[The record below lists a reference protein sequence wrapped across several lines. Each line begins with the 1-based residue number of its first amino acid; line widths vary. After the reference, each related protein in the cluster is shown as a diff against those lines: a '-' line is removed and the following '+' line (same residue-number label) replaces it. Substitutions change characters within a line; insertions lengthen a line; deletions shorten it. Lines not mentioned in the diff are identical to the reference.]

1 MSGGK
6 CKQSSYE
13 RKAWLNF
20 LVGTWLLR
28 LQFSCSPQPEQDD
41 CGKLEADWR
50 FSTSMNNHIKCPSCG
65 EEIEISEA
73 IRAEADE
80 EVNKAKKELAE
91 SLSLIREL
99 KNKDKDREVE
109 MQKRLMREEERIKA
123 DALKVYREEHELKEQ
138 EKEKII
144 ADLKKDL
151 EAAQR
156 KATQGSQQTQGEV
169 MELELEEMLR
179 REFPDDE
186 ISEVKKGVRGA
197 DVTQTVKDKMGRM
210 CGRILWESK
219 NAQWSE
225 GWLSKLR
232 DDQREAKAELA
243 VLVVENAPEGV
254 TTFTYRDRVWVT
266 KRKFAVPLALA
277 LRFDLV
283 HLYFEKMSN
292 VGKDEKMEVLYQYLT
307 GSEFKHRIEAI
318 VDAFSNLQETVE
330 KEKRYFSVK
339 WAREEKEIR
348 KIIDSTHGMWGD
360 LQAVTNRSL
369 PSIKSL
375 EITEGNST
383 EQNLS

>member
-1 MSGGK
+1 
-6 CKQSSYE
+6 
-13 RKAWLNF
+13 
-20 LVGTWLLR
+20 
-28 LQFSCSPQPEQDD
+28 
-41 CGKLEADWR
+41 
-50 FSTSMNNHIKCPSCG
+50 MNNHIKCPKCG
-65 EEIEISEA
+65 KEIVIAEA
-73 IRAEADE
+73 IRAEVESDLKKDIESSIRNEA
-80 EVNKAKKELAE
+80 EVEVGQAKKELAE

-109 MQKRLMREEERIKA
+109 MQKRLTMEEEKIKFQ
-123 DALKVYREEHELKEQ
+123 ALKTYREEHELKEQ

-197 DVTQTVKDKMGRM
+197 DVTQTVKDKMGRT

-225 GWLSKLR
+225 GWLAKLR

-369 PSIKSL
+369 PSIKTL
-375 EITEGNST
+375 EIE
-383 EQNLS
+383 ELSSPTRSGIQ